1 MITQEKIP
9 CSIIKLLSQLILN
22 EMYGDQ
28 FGRICMWIVGLKGLK
43 RFDCIERLTVEDL
56 DCGLFSR
63 GVIFTRAR
71 VLLALLSLS
80 KMGDYS

>member
-28 FGRICMWIVGLKGLK
+28 CGRICMWILGLKGLK
-43 RFDCIERLTVEDL
+43 RFDCIERLTVEDPIDYTL
-56 DCGLFSR
+56 
-63 GVIFTRAR
+63 IFLRKQR
-71 VLLALLSLS
+71 
-80 KMGDYS
+80 